1 MLHPIAAAAI
11 LGAFLLLFG
20 FLVPYLN
27 VKKRDL
33 VSLRWCVVVAVLAM
47 MLGAVIDFAEL
58 SDDARHIL
66 LVGGLAISGGFVLL
80 RSVEKAL
87 AKGWLRGLRLDA
99 KKGDASVSLHT
110 DGGKHES

>member
-27 VKKRDL
+27 AKKRDL

-47 MLGAVIDFAEL
+47 MLGAVIDFAAL
-58 SDDARHIL
+58 SDDVRRIL
-66 LVGGLAISGGFVLL
+66 LVGGLAISGGFVFL
-80 RSVEKAL
+80 RTIEKAL
-87 AKGWLRGLRLDA
+87 ANGWLRGIRLDVR
-99 KKGDASVSLHT
+99 KGDASASISA
-110 DGGKHES
+110 DKEDK